1 MCSRCRQ
8 LDDMVTRLKG
18 LEDPTMDVYVDA
30 LVRVTIQDLQ
40 QQKQKLRCE
49 QVDAVSMPR

>member
-1 MCSRCRQ
+1 M
-8 LDDMVTRLKG
+8 TRLKG
-18 LEDPTMDVYVDA
+18 LENPTMDVYVDA

-49 QVDAVSMPR
+49 HVDAVSMPR